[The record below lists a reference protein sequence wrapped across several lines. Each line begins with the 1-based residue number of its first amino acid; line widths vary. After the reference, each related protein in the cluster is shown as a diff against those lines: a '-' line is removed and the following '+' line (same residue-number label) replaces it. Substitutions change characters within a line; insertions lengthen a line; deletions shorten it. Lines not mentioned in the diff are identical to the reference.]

1 MDWLTHGQKYVKGK
15 EEQVIACLC
24 PINHQDLS
32 PKNLQREAL
41 YVTWV
46 SWLQILAYKCI
57 PTHCRAPLAPLM
69 SFLLFW
75 PRILW
80 TSSAPITQLLSMLLQ
95 PPSWEASLAYLPF
108 HRCIPAC
115 WPEGVDF
122 WHCSCMT
129 SQYSFHL
136 GQRKVRAMPS
146 PLLITKAKRMSC
158 ISSFLLLDFTAHQ
171 VQKPWSLNLS
181 GETQRHGIREG
192 WCTEALGV
200 HLWQWL

>member
-95 PPSWEASLAYLPF
+95 PPSCEASLAYLPF
-108 HRCIPAC
+108 HRCIPG
-115 WPEGVDF
+115 PG
-122 WHCSCMT
+122 
-129 SQYSFHL
+129 
-136 GQRKVRAMPS
+136 PS
-146 PLLITKAKRMSC
+146 LLARGSGLPTLQLHDISVFIPFGAKKSK
-158 ISSFLLLDFTAHQ
+158 SNA
-171 VQKPWSLNLS
+171 KPTPHYKS
-181 GETQRHGIREG
+181 
-192 WCTEALGV
+192 
-200 HLWQWL
+200 

>member
-1 MDWLTHGQKYVKGK
+1 
-15 EEQVIACLC
+15 
-24 PINHQDLS
+24 
-32 PKNLQREAL
+32 
-41 YVTWV
+41 
-46 SWLQILAYKCI
+46 
-57 PTHCRAPLAPLM
+57 M
-69 SFLLFW
+69 SFLTPDFGLQVH
-75 PRILW
+75 PHSLPCS
-80 TSSAPITQLLSMLLQ
+80 TSPCSCLSCYFGPGYCEPLLLPSLSYCQCCFNLHPGK
-95 PPSWEASLAYLPF
+95 PPWLTCPFTDAFLALD
-108 HRCIPAC
+108 PAC

-122 WHCSCMT
+122 RHCSCMT

-192 WCTEALGV
+192 
-200 HLWQWL
+200 